1 MRKQFS
7 ENFSESR
14 RTASSKS
21 YNNLSIFLYILL
33 MPNDTKNLLLL
44 YYNDSI
50 RSLRRPEKRVHV
62 IKIINSEEFSYFLRV
77 HRNEIIKRWM
87 NKSEVQNV
95 LHRHSLPAIEKNTH
109 LFYEFCDCYI
119 SIIEWRSTI
128 SECQVKIDFLQLLN
142 NYNVTTADL
151 FTLITKLK
159 NAIESVIFENG
170 NLSYAL
176 QSEIDALTLEMAN
189 DLAVNFE
196 SIIGSNK
203 NYKSENSNLL
213 AEYKKAVDLSNIVSK
228 TNPKGVIT
236 YVNDKF
242 CEISGY
248 TRDELVGKPHNIIR
262 HPDMQRETFK
272 NLWDT
277 IKAKKSWNGIVTN
290 MRKDG
295 GQYIVDTTIIPILDV
310 DGDVVEY
317 IAIRHDITELEET
330 KQQLK
335 NINKA
340 MKQKVDELYSMT
352 NTLEQKAY
360 RDNLTGIN
368 NRENFEDI
376 FAIEIA
382 NAKQNNV
389 PLSLI
394 IFDVDNFK
402 LVNDTYGHQAGDVI
416 LIDLVNLVASNIKNG
431 DIFARWGGEEFVI
444 LTPSTEMNGARNLAE
459 NLRKIAQT
467 HTFSYVDKNMTLS
480 FGIAQMSIEDDKK
493 TLFEK
498 ADAAL
503 YEAKKNGRN
512 RVEMYNA

>member
-1 MRKQFS
+1 M
-7 ENFSESR
+7 
-14 RTASSKS
+14 
-21 YNNLSIFLYILL
+21 
-33 MPNDTKNLLLL
+33 
-44 YYNDSI
+44 
-50 RSLRRPEKRVHV
+50 

-77 HRNEIIKRWM
+77 NRNDIIKRWM
-87 NKSEVQNV
+87 SKNEVQNV
-95 LHRHSLPAIEKNTH
+95 LHRHSLPIVDKNTH
-109 LFYEFCDCYI
+109 LFYEFCDCFI
-119 SIIEWRSTI
+119 SVIEWRATV
-128 SECQVKIDFLQLLN
+128 SECQIKIEFLQLLN

-151 FTLITKLK
+151 FSLITKLK
-159 NAIESVIFENG
+159 NAIEEIIFENG
-170 NLSYAL
+170 NLSFSL
-176 QSEIDALTLEMAN
+176 QSEIDSLTLQMAN
-189 DLAVNFE
+189 DLAINFE
-196 SIIGSNK
+196 IITSNNQ

-248 TRDELVGKPHNIIR
+248 SRDELVGKPHNIIR
-262 HPDMQRETFK
+262 HPDMPREAFK
-272 NLWDT
+272 DLWDT
-277 IKAKKSWNGIVTN
+277 IKAKKSWNGVVTN
-290 MRKDG
+290 MKKNG
-295 GQYIVDTTIIPILDV
+295 SQYIVDTTVIPILDV

-340 MKQKVDELYSMT
+340 MKHKVDELYSMT

-360 RDNLTGIN
+360 KDNLTGIN
-368 NRENFEDI
+368 NRENFEEI
-376 FAIEIA
+376 FGLEIGNA
-382 NAKQNNV
+382 NLNNQ

-402 LVNDTYGHQAGDVI
+402 LVNDTYGHQAGDI
-416 LIDLVNLVASNIKNG
+416 LLKDLVSLIENNIKNG

-444 LTPSTEMNGARNLAE
+444 LTPSTELNGAYNLAE
-459 NLRKIAQT
+459 NLRKLVQ
-467 HTFSYVDKNMTLS
+467 SYVFRYVENNLTLS
-480 FGIAQMSIEDDKK
+480 FGIAQLTKEDTKK

-498 ADAAL
+498 ADTAL

-512 RVEMYNA
+512 RTEIYQA